1 MIDKKVLTDL
11 KDIIEKNIDPSMFPY
26 CKGNSIRIGGFTIR
40 GNKHGYNIYD
50 MKNKEHVSCT
60 FSKTAAVAIAKNLA
74 KGKDIVSEA
83 ERLDH
88 VIQKNFND
96 ALFFAHTMRTT
107 RDETKREVV
116 ETRYDIAKSRTEDA
130 KRHLDYLI
138 FA

>member
-1 MIDKKVLTDL
+1 LL
-11 KDIIEKNIDPSMFPY
+11 LQ
-26 CKGNSIRIGGFTIR
+26 
-40 GNKHGYNIYD
+40 
-50 MKNKEHVSCT
+50 
-60 FSKTAAVAIAKNLA
+60 KNLA

-88 VIQKNFND
+88 VIQKNYND

-107 RDETKREVV
+107 SDETKREVV

-138 FA
+138 FV